1 MENNMGHYAKV
12 NENNIV
18 TNVVSANQEWI
29 DSYVDNSPGR
39 WIQTS
44 INTQGGVHK
53 LGGTALRKNY
63 AGKGYSYD
71 DERDAFIPPK
81 LYSSWVLNEDTCLW
95 EPPIP
100 MPSDATDTKVYLW
113 NEETVNW
120 VLKP

>member
-1 MENNMGHYAKV
+1 MGHYAKV

-18 TNVVSANQEWI
+18 TNVVSADQEWI
-29 DSYVDNSPGR
+29 DSYIDNSPGR